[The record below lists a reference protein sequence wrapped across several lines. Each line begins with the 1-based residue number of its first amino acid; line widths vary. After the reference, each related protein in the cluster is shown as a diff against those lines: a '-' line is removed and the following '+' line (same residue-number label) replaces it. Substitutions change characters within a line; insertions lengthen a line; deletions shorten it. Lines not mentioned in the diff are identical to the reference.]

1 MKSFFRTTR
10 GRAQLALL
18 LSLLAASLAG
28 AQTPADT
35 TGARIRIDTLDRL
48 GAKAA
53 EFVSVNMDENL
64 LRIVPPVLSDRDPE
78 EKGVKELVAR
88 LKGVFV
94 RKLDFDA
101 EGQFTDADLAPIREQ
116 LRAPGWTRIV
126 DIRSRR
132 EGKTV
137 EVYLKTAGTRV
148 DGLAV
153 VSFGPKELAVINI
166 VGEVDLEKLRK
177 LEGQFGVP
185 NLEIEGAPKTT
196 KQ

>member
-10 GRAQLALL
+10 RRALAALL
-18 LSLLAASLAG
+18 LSLLAAQAAG
-28 AQTPADT
+28 AQTPDAS
-35 TGARIRIDTLDRL
+35 GARIRIDTLDRL
-48 GAKAA
+48 GERAA

-78 EKGVKELVAR
+78 EKDVKALVAR

-101 EGQFTDADLAPIREQ
+101 EGQFTQADLAPIRDQ

-137 EVYLKTAGTRV
+137 EVYLKTVGTRV
-148 DGLAV
+148 DGLTV
-153 VSFGPKELAVINI
+153 LSFEPKELTVINI
-166 VGEVDLEKLRK
+166 VGEVDLDKLRK

-185 NLEIEGAPKTT
+185 ELEIESAPKTT

>member
-1 MKSFFRTTR
+1 MKAFLNTTR
-10 GRAQLALL
+10 RRAALALL
-18 LSLLAASLAG
+18 LSLVAAAAAH
-28 AQTPADT
+28 AQAADT

-48 GAKAA
+48 GGKAA

-94 RKLDFDA
+94 RKLDFDD
-101 EGQFTDADLAPIREQ
+101 EGQFGEADLAPIREQ
-116 LRAPGWTRIV
+116 LRAPGWSRIV

-153 VSFGPKELAVINI
+153 LSFEPKELIVINI
-166 VGEVDLEKLRK
+166 VGEVDMEKLRK

-185 NLEIEGAPKTT
+185 DLEIESTTPKSS

>member
-1 MKSFFRTTR
+1 
-10 GRAQLALL
+10 
-18 LSLLAASLAG
+18 
-28 AQTPADT
+28 
-35 TGARIRIDTLDRL
+35 RIDTLDRL
-48 GAKAA
+48 GERAA

-116 LRAPGWTRIV
+116 LRAPGWSRIV

-153 VSFGPKELAVINI
+153 LSYEPKELTVINI
-166 VGEVDLEKLRK
+166 VGEIDMDKLRK
-177 LEGQFGVP
+177 LEGQFGLP
-185 NLEIEGAPKTT
+185 DLEIERAPKSAN
-196 KQ
+196 Q